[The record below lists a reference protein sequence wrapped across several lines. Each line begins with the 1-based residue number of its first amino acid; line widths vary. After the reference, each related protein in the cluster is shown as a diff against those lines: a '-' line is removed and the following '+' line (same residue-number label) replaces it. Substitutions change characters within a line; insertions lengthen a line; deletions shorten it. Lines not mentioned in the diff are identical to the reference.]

1 MTCVG
6 QMQTNILTAL
16 WQAQVPHSCVCNSK
30 HDAQER
36 GWAMRVECHL
46 LVFVCFVTRTQHNNN
61 TSVSLQM
68 LTCMYINT
76 NRHICMHENLGPRL
90 HNHTNH
96 LIWADAIKLTIL
108 WQLGVLCTCAANCF
122 LVAHTQ
128 NIKTNDFLQM
138 LTHESTSSPPPA
150 ACSGCLLL
158 TEGVFPD
165 GYGTD
170 HIHSPPVMLRYG
182 ACQVFGRF
190 WGPNGA
196 RGAVWEVFWAEARI
210 CDFWPDWLFFA
221 FFCAKN
227 NEKKVTT
234 LPPSPLMCL

>member
-90 HNHTNH
+90 HNHTNR

-108 WQLGVLCTCAANCF
+108 WQLGVLC
-122 LVAHTQ
+122 
-128 NIKTNDFLQM
+128 
-138 LTHESTSSPPPA
+138 
-150 ACSGCLLL
+150 AC
-158 TEGVFPD
+158 
-165 GYGTD
+165 Y
-170 HIHSPPVMLRYG
+170 
-182 ACQVFGRF
+182 A
-190 WGPNGA
+190 
-196 RGAVWEVFWAEARI
+196 GAVVHNDVLHRGMPC
-210 CDFWPDWLFFA
+210 CDALWPA
-221 FFCAKN
+221 M
-227 NEKKVTT
+227 
-234 LPPSPLMCL
+234 MCMCRGML

>member
-108 WQLGVLCTCAANCF
+108 WQVRVLCTCVANCF

-138 LTHESTSSPPPA
+138 LTHESTSYSVLYMHKTY
-150 ACSGCLLL
+150 SGLVLVAEINA
-158 TEGVFPD
+158 TKVFM
-165 GYGTD
+165 T
-170 HIHSPPVMLRYG
+170 H
-182 ACQVFGRF
+182 
-190 WGPNGA
+190 
-196 RGAVWEVFWAEARI
+196 
-210 CDFWPDWLFFA
+210 
-221 FFCAKN
+221 
-227 NEKKVTT
+227 
-234 LPPSPLMCL
+234 PLVHG